1 MSWFTFSAG
10 NCLGAWSSN
19 WLRSV
24 LNGFRGWHDRLLAG
38 GVLARDNRCMRY
50 QQLQFFTRP
59 ETAAM
64 RDRTK
69 ARNYSPE

>member
-1 MSWFTFSAG
+1 
-10 NCLGAWSSN
+10 
-19 WLRSV
+19 
-24 LNGFRGWHDRLLAG
+24 
-38 GVLARDNRCMRY
+38 MRY

-69 ARNYSPE
+69 ARNYSPEKEEFRRDHARRRQ